1 MKPIV
6 IFLLILSSACILNA
20 QNGNP
25 TTLQRQQITKLINQ
39 YAQSRLVNDTLLLK
53 PILTADVDQ
62 LISTG
67 EWRIGVKA
75 AVDGM
80 LASSKTNPGSR
91 TLVVEKIR
99 LLTPGSALVDCQYTI
114 VESAQSTR
122 QMNSSFLVVRH
133 HKQWKIA
140 AIRNMLPA
148 LR

>member
-91 TLVVEKIR
+91 TLVADQNPGNPGNAYWMPFFNKMVPFLSGPEKGAR
-99 LLTPGSALVDCQYTI
+99 
-114 VESAQSTR
+114 
-122 QMNSSFLVVRH
+122 SSNDAVIFAH
-133 HKQWKIA
+133 F
-140 AIRNMLPA
+140 
-148 LR
+148 